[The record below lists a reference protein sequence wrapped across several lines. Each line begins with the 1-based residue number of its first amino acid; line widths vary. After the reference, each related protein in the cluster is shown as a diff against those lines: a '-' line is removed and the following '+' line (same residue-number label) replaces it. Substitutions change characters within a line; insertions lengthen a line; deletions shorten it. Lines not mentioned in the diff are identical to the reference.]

1 MGLVLRRHVCEKI
14 LIGDDVVITVI
25 EAGPQW
31 VRLHVEAPRSV
42 AVDRAEVRARKLA
55 AAAEGGGPCHA

>member
-14 LIGDDVVITVI
+14 LIGDDVVVTVI
-25 EAGPQW
+25 EAGRGW

-42 AVDRAEVRARKLA
+42 PVDRAEVRARKA
-55 AAAEGGGPCHA
+55 AAGEVPPCNP